1 MKTQTPTF
9 DFALAGRCAAACQ
22 RAYQEQTLGSDR
34 AHVLVEDGNPRVIAF
49 RGTACR
55 EDWITDFDVRWWDPG
70 FRRVTDMPW
79 ADLGVGR
86 VHHGFWEAAG
96 SVIDQVL
103 TLDGGETP
111 VVITGHSL
119 GAALAVL
126 TAWRMARLGLPLA
139 AVITFGG
146 PRVGDSAWS
155 RNYQSQM
162 VNSQLETL
170 REITWRIVN
179 EEDIVAR
186 VPGWL
191 MGYRHVG
198 RELFCPA
205 IGRARVDP
213 PLWFRCLSD
222 CIGMYRDYRFG
233 RLAPVLNH
241 PVVEYIDRLGNEIR
255 KQAIDRAIQNGSYA

>member
-1 MKTQTPTF
+1 MRTDPATF
-9 DFALAGRCAAACQ
+9 DFALARRCAAVCA
-22 RAYQEQTLGSDR
+22 RSYQEQTLGSER
-34 AHVLVEDGNPRVIAF
+34 AHVLVEEGCPRVIAF

-55 EDWITDFDVRWWDPG
+55 ADWITDLEISWL
-70 FRRVTDMPW
+70 
-79 ADLGVGR
+79 DLGIGR
-86 VHHGFWEAAG
+86 VHHGFWGAAR
-96 SVIDQVL
+96 SVLDQVL
-103 TLDGGETP
+103 ALDLRAEPEP

-119 GAALAVL
+119 GAALAVV
-126 TAWRMARLGLPLA
+126 TAWQLARLGRPVA

-241 PVVEYIDRLGNEIR
+241 PVSEYIERLGNEVR
-255 KQAIDRAIQNGSYA
+255 KQAIDTRNQKGNEA